1 MVPSHPTIF
10 KRWEERGNARVIQ
23 DRTSLALIIALLLH
37 FGIQSKRNYNQRSM
51 LSIQMRWLNKRLTLS
66 TLLCMKV
73 STFANP
79 LPREDQPRCCKSKNS
94 VSYSHCASFLTLKLQ
109 VVLIVRR
116 RIMNIFY
123 SQQISVIAAS
133 DGQQTRVTENSVR
146 VAGLLDLVSTLTLT
160 LKSNTVG
167 QSIQ

>member
-37 FGIQSKRNYNQRSM
+37 FGIQSKRNQRSM

-73 STFANP
+73 STFANS

-109 VVLIVRR
+109 VMLIVRR
-116 RIMNIFY
+116 RIMNIY